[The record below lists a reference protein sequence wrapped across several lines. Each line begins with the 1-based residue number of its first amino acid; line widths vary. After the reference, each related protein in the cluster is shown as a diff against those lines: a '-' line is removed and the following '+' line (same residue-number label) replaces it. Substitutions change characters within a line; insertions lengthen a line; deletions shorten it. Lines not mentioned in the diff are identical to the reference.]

1 MNRLEEREDDAILL
15 DLGAVS
21 EETKGGGFFAAEQDN
36 PLLPLF

>member
-1 MNRLEEREDDAILL
+1 MESNAVYEEDRII

-21 EETKGGGFFAAEQDN
+21 EETKGGGAAAAEQDN